1 MASKT
6 GTPTKTS
13 KRTVTT
19 TTYTQRSSGEETPST
34 SSASP
39 GRRGVRSPSP
49 ARLTRQNEKDQLQ
62 NLNDRLASY
71 IDRVR
76 FLEAENS
83 KLTVQIKSVEE
94 TVNRDRSNIKA
105 VFQTELDD
113 ARRLLDETAKEKAR
127 LQIEVGKY
135 KEESEDWKLKYHK
148 KDRELR
154 DAENQNTAL
163 LKENADLENRATNAE
178 NQRKQLEKECNKLR
192 SDLAAL
198 ERQLATAKKQL
209 EDETLLRV
217 DLQNRIQSLKEDLSF
232 KTQVY
237 EQELNETR
245 VRTTQEIEEVDSS
258 VRMDYEAKLQE
269 ALQSLREEQDIQLRE
284 VRLEVESLY
293 ERKIGDVQS
302 ALDRSMNSS
311 NVSSQDLL
319 STRKRLDEM
328 SSEVTKL
335 RAQNAAYEAR
345 IANLESQLAR
355 DQEEFLE
362 RIAQKD
368 QEINDL
374 RITLDE
380 QTQEYADLLDIK
392 IKLDNEIMAYRK
404 LLEGEEERLN
414 LSQTSST
421 SESTPGRSV
430 ARGAKRKR
438 VALSDT
444 VEEFSQSSSS
454 SGFATTS
461 SASGHVEIK
470 ETDGEGQFI
479 KIFNTSDEDIP
490 IGGWQLKHTAG
501 KEGSEKSTL
510 YKFHR
515 SLLLRANQSCTVW
528 SSGLGKTHSPPSDL
542 VMKTQEWVTNGDMKT
557 VLINS
562 DGEEVA
568 SREMSKTLARTT
580 QSFRTSRGF
589 DDVDAGR
596 GSDRCSIM

>member
-6 GTPTKTS
+6 GTPTKSS

-19 TTYTQRSSGEETPST
+19 TTYTQRSSDETPST

-39 GRRGVRSPSP
+39 GRRVRSPSP
-49 ARLTRQNEKDQLQ
+49 ARITRQIEKDQLL
-62 NLNDRLASY
+62 NLNDRLAAY

-76 FLEAENS
+76 FLETENS
-83 KLTVQIKSVEE
+83 RLTVQIKSVEE

-105 VFQTELDD
+105 VFQTEIDD

-154 DAENQNTAL
+154 DSQNQNAAL

-178 NQRKQLEKECNKLR
+178 NQRKLLEKECNKLR

-245 VRTTQEIEEVDSS
+245 VKTTQEIEEVDSS
-258 VRMDYEAKLQE
+258 VRMDYEAKLQD

-293 ERKIGDVQS
+293 ERKVGDVQS

-311 NVSSQDLL
+311 NMSSQDLL
-319 STRKRLDEM
+319 SSRKRLDEM
-328 SSEVTKL
+328 SSELTRL
-335 RAQNAAYEAR
+335 RAENAAYISRITDLEA
-345 IANLESQLAR
+345 QLAR
-355 DQEEFLE
+355 DQEEFLS
-362 RIAQKD
+362 RLAMKD
-368 QEINDL
+368 QEIGEL
-374 RITLDE
+374 RIILDE
-380 QTQEYADLLDIK
+380 QTQEYADLLDVK
-392 IKLDNEIMAYRK
+392 VKLDNEIMAYRK

-414 LSQTSST
+414 LSQSSSS
-421 SESTPGRSV
+421 SESTPGRSG

-470 ETDGEGQFI
+470 ETDGEGKFI
-479 KIFNTSDEDIP
+479 KIYNTSDEDIAV
-490 IGGWQLKHTAG
+490 GGWQLKHTAG
-501 KEGSEKSTL
+501 KDDSEKSTL

-515 SLLLRANQSCTVW
+515 SLLLRANQACTVW
-528 SSGLGKTHSPPSDL
+528 SSGMGQTHSPPSDL
-542 VMKTQEWVTNGDMKT
+542 VMKTQQWVTDGDMKT
-557 VLINS
+557 VLVNS

-568 SREMSKTLARTT
+568 SREMSKTLARST

-589 DDVDAGR
+589 DDVDTGR

>member
-6 GTPTKTS
+6 GTPTKTT

-19 TTYTQRSSGEETPST
+19 TTYSQRSSGDETPST

-62 NLNDRLASY
+62 NLNDRLATY

-76 FLEAENS
+76 YLENENS
-83 KLTVQIKSVEE
+83 RLTVQIKSVEE

-154 DAENQNTAL
+154 DAQNQNTAL

-258 VRMDYEAKLQE
+258 VRIDYEAKLQE
-269 ALQSLREEQDIQLRE
+269 ALQSLREEQDIQLQE

-302 ALDRSMNSS
+302 ALDRSMSSS
-311 NVSSQDLL
+311 NVSSKDLM
-319 STRKRLDEM
+319 STRKQLDEM
-328 SSEVTKL
+328 SAEVTKL
-335 RAQNAAYEAR
+335 RSQNAAYEAR
-345 IANLESQLAR
+345 ISNLEAQLAR
-355 DQEEFLE
+355 DQEEFLN

-368 QEINDL
+368 QDINDL
-374 RITLDE
+374 RISLDE
-380 QTQEYADLLDIK
+380 QTREYADLLDIK

-438 VALSDT
+438 VTLSDS
-444 VEEFSQSSSS
+444 VEAISESSSNE
-454 SGFATTS
+454 GFATKS

-470 ETDGEGQFI
+470 ETDGEGKFI
-479 KIFNTSDEDIP
+479 TISNTSDEDIA
-490 IGGWQLKHTAG
+490 IGSWQLKHNAG
-501 KEGSEKSTL
+501 KDGEKSTH

-515 SLLLRANQSCTVW
+515 SLLLRANQTCTVW

-542 VMKTQEWVTNGDMKT
+542 VMKTQEWVTDGDMKT

-580 QSFRTSRGF
+580 LSYRTSRGF
-589 DDVDAGR
+589 DDVDAAR
-596 GSDRCSIM
+596 GNDRCSIM